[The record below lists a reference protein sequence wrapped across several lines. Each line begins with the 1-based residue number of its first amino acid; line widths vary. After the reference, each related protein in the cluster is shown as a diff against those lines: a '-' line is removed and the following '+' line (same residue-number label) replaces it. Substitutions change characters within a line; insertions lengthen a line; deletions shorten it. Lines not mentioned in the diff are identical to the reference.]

1 METFLD
7 KNLRHSQSNL
17 NDLTEKVRN
26 AELPESIASL
36 YELCLKA
43 EKEQDFINS
52 RDVKLATGFLIQLLF
67 FASPILYSIDNLSLK
82 LKLILFLNPLTFII
96 ENMRWCII
104 EGRGVVLWQFTIV
117 AIIVA
122 IFYYLSY
129 KYFIKTERDFADVI

>member
-82 LKLILFLNPLTFII
+82 LKLILFLNPPLHLLLKI
-96 ENMRWCII
+96 W
-104 EGRGVVLWQFTIV
+104 GGVSLRD
-117 AIIVA
+117 AGS
-122 IFYYLSY
+122 YYGSLQS
-129 KYFIKTERDFADVI
+129 